1 MNTLKLISSGQHN
14 LKNIVETALQNEEKR
29 MEAGI
34 RKTRKRLDV
43 FESKYQQSTADFIND
58 YENDRLEETMDFM
71 EWVGEFRMMNRLLEK
86 RVGWISEA

>member
-86 RVGWISEA
+86 RAGWVSEA